1 MSKLL
6 KCMSVADEKI
16 AKRATFL
23 GIVDFIILLII
34 VSLSGYN
41 EITDFIWTL
50 EVVLIAIA
58 ILIAIYI
65 RIIMYKSGKKNLE
78 EH

>member
-23 GIVDFIILLII
+23 GIVDFIILFII

-65 RIIMYKSGKKNLE
+65 GIIMYKSGKKNLE